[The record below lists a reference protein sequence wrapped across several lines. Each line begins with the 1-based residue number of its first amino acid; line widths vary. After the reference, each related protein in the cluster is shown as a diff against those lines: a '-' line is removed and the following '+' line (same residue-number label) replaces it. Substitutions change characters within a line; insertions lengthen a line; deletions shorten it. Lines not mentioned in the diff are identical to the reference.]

1 MSEEKF
7 QAVLKQVI
15 LPYME
20 KYGQLDRGVFSES
33 DGFSEEEIGEAFNT
47 MIEQGMLAAGAE
59 PDIYVLSNSGNEEA
73 PASPAPPA
81 PQEYGQDDDLIKLMI
96 FKTFIFYRQNPIKST
111 SIEMMKYKPGFEFLS
126 KGGNDNIEKLE
137 QHLQIVL
144 KELHDK
150 NIISVEEGD
159 KSMVDLNAPTIP
171 DIITLLDE
179 SGIPGSIKSEY
190 EQVKP
195 LMEKERTLLERL
207 SIFNQEPYQ
216 RERNRIFMGRDVA
229 SFSDRLETLI
239 IKYNKIEDELESKK
253 QREQEFLNALPDSLK
268 EEYQEKVEHCTKT
281 FERETLDERF
291 SELHEKFTVR
301 AEVIREK
308 ERNKELKKHKK
319 TAPGTGG
326 KTTKKRSLLYKIT
339 HIFSRRK

>member
-1 MSEEKF
+1 MNEDKF
-7 QAVLKQVI
+7 QAVLTQII
-15 LPYME
+15 LPYMK
-20 KYGQLDRGVFSES
+20 KYGQLDRGIFSES
-33 DGFSEEEIGEAFNT
+33 DGFSEDEIGEAFNT
-47 MIEQGMLAAGAE
+47 MLEQGMLAAGAE
-59 PDIYVLSNSGNEEA
+59 PDIYVLNNSGNEKA
-73 PASPAPPA
+73 PAPPA

-179 SGIPGSIKSEY
+179 SCIPGSLKAEY
-190 EQVKP
+190 AQIKP

-216 RERNRIFMGRDVA
+216 RERNRIFMGRDTA
-229 SFSDRLETLI
+229 SFSERLDTLI
-239 IKYNKIEDELESKK
+239 LKYNKIEDELESKK

-268 EEYQEKVEHCTKT
+268 EEYQEKVEHCNKT
-281 FERETLDERF
+281 FERENLDEKF
-291 SELHEKFTVR
+291 KELHEKFTVK
-301 AEVIREK
+301 AEEIREK
-308 ERNKELKKHKK
+308 ERNKELKKQKK
-319 TAPGTGG
+319 TAPGNGG
-326 KTTKKRSLLYKIT
+326 KTAKKRSLLYKIT
-339 HIFSRRK
+339 HIFSRKK